1 MTLAFI
7 LYFIV
12 VIIIFIFLHNDYST
26 NDWGQVT

>member
-12 VIIIFIFLHNDYST
+12 VIIIFIFLRNGYST
-26 NDWGQVT
+26 NDWGIMM